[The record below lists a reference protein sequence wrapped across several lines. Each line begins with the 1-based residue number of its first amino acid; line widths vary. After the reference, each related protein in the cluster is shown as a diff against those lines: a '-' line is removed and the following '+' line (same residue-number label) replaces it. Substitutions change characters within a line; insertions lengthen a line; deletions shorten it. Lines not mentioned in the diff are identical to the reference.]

1 MGSLEFI
8 SDNLNIVEKKF
19 VRSLM
24 PKDWNWC
31 KFIFLYRADFSLVDD
46 EIYVITRDFSNI
58 RDDYYLNKE
67 ERKTFY
73 IVPKDY
79 NKLRHFS
86 FAQSEVT
93 KEEFI
98 KEYKK
103 RKAGTK

>member
-1 MGSLEFI
+1 MGSIEFI
-8 SDNLNIVEKKF
+8 TNNLNILDKKF

-31 KFIFLYRADFSLVDD
+31 KFIFLYRADFSLVGD
-46 EIYVITRDFSNI
+46 EIYVNTRDFSDI
-58 RDDYYLNKE
+58 ADDYYLNQK

-79 NKLRHFS
+79 DKSRHFS
-86 FAQSEVT
+86 FVQSEVT